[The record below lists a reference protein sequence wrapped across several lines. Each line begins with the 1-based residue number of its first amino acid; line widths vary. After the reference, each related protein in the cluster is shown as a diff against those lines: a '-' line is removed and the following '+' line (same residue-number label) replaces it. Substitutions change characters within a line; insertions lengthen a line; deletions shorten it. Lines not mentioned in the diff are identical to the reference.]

1 MSIFHSEQI
10 HRFDFILMIF
20 ELYTAGSNIVT
31 EAVSREHLF
40 ELVFGQYFFIL
51 LSLQCYYIQ
60 TPLYGQIQYQD

>member
-1 MSIFHSEQI
+1 
-10 HRFDFILMIF
+10 MIF